1 MTMKIS
7 ATKNGDSH
15 IDKSS
20 SGLFLGIVFVLLL
33 IGILALSLWVSELS
47 KDSNSINSK
56 VESRLSILEE
66 QLQLADSTST
76 EFLSDINTQLQFLD
90 KEIRKLWD
98 LSNKRNK
105 VNIQNLSNETEEI
118 QELLNTIKIDIKE
131 ISEENILELA
141 IDAGADECISH
152 SDFHEIH
159 CPVSEIYN
167 VKKNLEK
174 TIANFISTEIEWI
187 PLNSVNI
194 QSEKKDVVTEFF
206 DILEDD
212 DDVQNIFS
220 NVNLEVN

>member
-15 IDKSS
+15 INQSS

-47 KDSNSINSK
+47 KASDSINSR

-105 VNIQNLSNETEEI
+105 VNIAKLTQ
-118 QELLNTIKIDIKE
+118 DISKHAAALKE
-131 ISEENILELA
+131 IAATQTNDQTNINSIKNESQKLRSLIDELSQANKENLNAQNKIAELNKSILLLEETVQA
-141 IDAGADECISH
+141 FDAYRRQNNEMLQEMQLKISR
-152 SDFHEIH
+152 
-159 CPVSEIYN
+159 
-167 VKKNLEK
+167 
-174 TIANFISTEIEWI
+174 IETAAS
-187 PLNSVNI
+187 P
-194 QSEKKDVVTEFF
+194 
-206 DILEDD
+206 
-212 DDVQNIFS
+212 
-220 NVNLEVN
+220 

>member
-15 IDKSS
+15 INKSS

-33 IGILALSLWVSELS
+33 IGILALSLWISELS
-47 KDSNSINSK
+47 KASDSINSR

-105 VNIQNLSNETEEI
+105 VNIAKLTQ
-118 QELLNTIKIDIKE
+118 DISKHAAALKE
-131 ISEENILELA
+131 IAATQTNDQTNINSIKNESQKLRSLINELSQANKENLNAQNKIAELNKSILLLEETVQA
-141 IDAGADECISH
+141 FDAYRRQNNEMLQEMQLKISR
-152 SDFHEIH
+152 
-159 CPVSEIYN
+159 
-167 VKKNLEK
+167 
-174 TIANFISTEIEWI
+174 IETAAS
-187 PLNSVNI
+187 P
-194 QSEKKDVVTEFF
+194 
-206 DILEDD
+206 
-212 DDVQNIFS
+212 
-220 NVNLEVN
+220 

>member
-20 SGLFLGIVFVLLL
+20 GGLFLGIVFVLLL

-105 VNIQNLSNETEEI
+105 VNIAKLTQDIGKHTSALKEIAATQTNDQTNINSIKNESQKLRSAI
-118 QELLNTIKIDIKE
+118 DELKQANKDNLNTQNKIAELNKSILLL
-131 ISEENILELA
+131 EETVQAFDAYRRQNNEMLQEMQLKILSIE
-141 IDAGADECISH
+141 
-152 SDFHEIH
+152 
-159 CPVSEIYN
+159 
-167 VKKNLEK
+167 
-174 TIANFISTEIEWI
+174 STTS
-187 PLNSVNI
+187 P
-194 QSEKKDVVTEFF
+194 
-206 DILEDD
+206 
-212 DDVQNIFS
+212 
-220 NVNLEVN
+220 